1 MHSLSLSTKQASWLG
16 FGCNKFHKLHSST
29 PASQITMCL
38 LTFVH
43 IQELLQ
49 DACQAKY
56 CMQTP
61 KHARWKKLSSSVIL
75 TEIRQCGLMVL
86 FFQTI
91 LEYLL
96 QITSEDTEELIPWT
110 GLSGISPSI
119 ISQDEMVTS
128 QHINVTKS
136 RHARLGP
143 ILSHPT
149 DVDQLG
155 QAA

>member
-16 FGCNKFHKLHSST
+16 FGCNKFHKFHSST

-38 LTFVH
+38 MTFVH

-61 KHARWKKLSSSVIL
+61 KHARWKKLNSSVIL
-75 TEIRQCGLMVL
+75 TELRQCDLMVL

-96 QITSEDTEELIPWT
+96 QITFGILAPDYLWGYWGANT
-110 GLSGISPSI
+110 LSRTLWYFPQYHQTRWNGYFSAPKCYKE
-119 ISQDEMVTS
+119 QAC
-128 QHINVTKS
+128 K
-136 RHARLGP
+136 ARA
-143 ILSHPT
+143 HP
-149 DVDQLG
+149 
-155 QAA
+155 